1 MSTAKTDSTSGKA
14 AAERLSGEE
23 AHHKDRNTEGQPSG
37 KAVSRPLPAGCS
49 LRILTD
55 FAEKQKTRP
64 LYEEAFGDPEDF
76 TDYYYADKCRDNTIV
91 AVTDASGAVLS
102 MAHLNPYTL
111 SICCPDRRRRAP
123 AAYLAAPCR
132 PRDLHALGI
141 RGDL

>member
-76 TDYYYADKCRDNTIV
+76 
-91 AVTDASGAVLS
+91 SL
-102 MAHLNPYTL
+102 
-111 SICCPDRRRRAP
+111 RRRP
-123 AAYLAAPCR
+123 FDGPSESV
-132 PRDLHALGI
+132 HAFHL
-141 RGDL
+141 RT